1 MDWSI
6 IAIILQL
13 IFLEGILSI
22 DNAAV
27 LGAMVSVLP
36 DDKGIPWPRS
46 LLKLGKILNPVL
58 GKERMAALRVGILG
72 AYLGRGIML
81 VLASFVVRNPWL
93 RLVGAF
99 YLIRLAFENL
109 AIAEEGEE
117 ERQEREARARGF
129 WIIVLNVELADLAF
143 SLDNVVAAVSLSN
156 KLWVVMVGVAI
167 GILTMRFAAGL
178 FSYAVLREPVLKP
191 AAYVLVLNI
200 GIQLILED
208 IMGVEIADLTRFM
221 LSVSIILL
229 ALIYAHFKPLH
240 ALRPVL
246 LWLAL
251 GMDRLNE
258 VINWLLIPLVALLRL
273 LFRPVRWVYARF
285 FASRLHLAKKSKV
298 EIK

>member
-1 MDWSI
+1 MDLTI
-6 IAIILQL
+6 IGIILQL

-36 DDKGIPWPRS
+36 DNKTIDWPRP
-46 LLKLGKILNPVL
+46 LRRLGKVLNPLL
-58 GKERMAALRVGILG
+58 GKERTAALRVGLLG
-72 AYLGRGIML
+72 AYFGRGLML
-81 VLASFVVRNPWL
+81 VLASFVIHNPWL
-93 RLVGAF
+93 KLVGAL

-109 AIAEEGEE
+109 AQAEEGEE
-117 ERQEREARARGF
+117 ERQDREVRARGF

-143 SLDNVVAAVSLSN
+143 SLDNVVAAVSLSD

-178 FSYAVLREPVLKP
+178 FSYFVLREPILKP

-208 IMGVEIADLTRFM
+208 FLGLEIADLTRFM
-221 LSVSIILL
+221 LSVAIILL
-229 ALIYAHFKPLH
+229 SLLYAHSRLVRTV
-240 ALRPVL
+240 RPVL

-258 VINWLLIPLVALLRL
+258 VINWLLIPVVGLLRL
-273 LFRPVRWVYARF
+273 LFRPVRWVYRK
-285 FASRLHLAKKSKV
+285 SIRPRVHLTKKSKV